1 MASGKTS
8 IGILDKGKSILSKER
23 AKDWNTDDR
32 VKDGYMDTLIPKK
45 NLSPTEKGYDTDYTS
60 TSKTAITRI
69 PKQHPLKVKILRKT
83 NGSINGQPVYRELS
97 KKIIN
102 SSTSTVELSDGK
114 TIRKS
119 DIAIPKSKPTNIR
132 FFGGNIFFPHFPN
145 PHVEVGRKRENSR
158 RQTKTR

>member
-32 VKDGYMDTLIPKK
+32 VEDGYMDTLIPKK
-45 NLSPTEKGYDTDYTS
+45 NLAPTEKRYDADYTS

-69 PKQHPLKVKILRKT
+69 PKQHPFKGKILRKT

-114 TIRKS
+114 T
-119 DIAIPKSKPTNIR
+119 DIAIPKSNRLILD
-132 FFGGNIFFPHFPN
+132 FFPLL
-145 PHVEVGRKRENSR
+145 S
-158 RQTKTR
+158 